1 MAAKRTGTKERS
13 DSPRKTRILL
23 ERLSRSAQA
32 EVAQL
37 LKGNR
42 AGSITGVKM
51 QIGLKEVQKRLKR
64 MDSFIWDYDLW

>member
-1 MAAKRTGTKERS
+1 
-13 DSPRKTRILL
+13 
-23 ERLSRSAQA
+23 
-32 EVAQL
+32 VAQL